1 MEQGLVLHSLLTNG
15 SISCQFF
22 AVLGSAVTKLRIS
35 VRASFGR
42 DSRDWVSHGGTASGL
57 APVHVYL
64 HSLYTAC
71 RRQLLLE
78 IGICGL
84 QHAIQFKIH
93 LFWKHLLKTSFKYLF
108 FFLSIAFSGSVFTEI
123 PSSSFSPIRHVF
135 IITNAACSYSSPCW
149 PTVMAAH
156 ASGQIHTQTTVKV
169 FCCPLWLRRKILIN
183 TGITTLP
190 FCRPC

>member
-22 AVLGSAVTKLRIS
+22 VVLGSTVTKLRIS

-42 DSRDWVSHGGTASGL
+42 NSRDWVSHGGTASSL
-57 APVHVYL
+57 VPVHVYL
-64 HSLYTAC
+64 HSLHTAC

-93 LFWKHLLKTSFKYLF
+93 LFWKHLLRTSFKYLF

-123 PSSSFSPIRHVF
+123 PSSSFSLIRRIF
-135 IITNAACSYSSPCW
+135 ITTYKCCVLLLFTLLTNCHGSPCFW
-149 PTVMAAH
+149 ANQYANHCQGLLLSSMTE
-156 ASGQIHTQTTVKV
+156 
-169 FCCPLWLRRKILIN
+169 RREMLIILIGGCP
-183 TGITTLP
+183 T
-190 FCRPC
+190 R